1 MMNHQE
7 QIERAYRSRMNRIF
21 VWIVLAHIPF
31 IPAVAAYFGTS
42 LVVTTALAIA
52 IAAGPALFY
61 WVAPDSRMCSIAA
74 AVALMGMGALLVH
87 AGRGMIELHFHFFVS
102 LALLIVMG
110 NPWVLLASAAMIA
123 VHHTV
128 FWIWLPAS
136 VFNYQA
142 GFGVVVVHALFV
154 VAQVVPSCFIART
167 LGRFVTSVT
176 AAVVTL
182 RSSVDSVQTISADLS
197 AENVSVAR
205 RAEAE
210 TERMRD
216 TSATLQRMASEASST
231 SQQAAAV
238 KRSADAARQAA
249 ERGAEQM
256 REVGAAMASQQQA
269 SAQITQIL
277 RTIDGIAFQTN
288 ILALNAA
295 VEAARAGEAGAGFA
309 VVAGEVRDLA
319 QRVAQ
324 AARDTSEK
332 VEDAAQKSTRGAAI
346 IQEAAATF
354 DDIESQ
360 VRDVDTL
367 MASLTEASNQ
377 QATTTSNV
385 TTSISQMNEVVTASA
400 RSAVNAAHASQAL
413 AAEAAQLN
421 ESFEALGALLGDNR
435 RVSASPSAA
444 TASRSSADASKL
456 AA

>member
-1 MMNHQE
+1 
-7 QIERAYRSRMNRIF
+7 
-21 VWIVLAHIPF
+21 
-31 IPAVAAYFGTS
+31 
-42 LVVTTALAIA
+42 
-52 IAAGPALFY
+52 
-61 WVAPDSRMCSIAA
+61 
-74 AVALMGMGALLVH
+74 
-87 AGRGMIELHFHFFVS
+87 
-102 LALLIVMG
+102 
-110 NPWVLLASAAMIA
+110 
-123 VHHTV
+123 
-128 FWIWLPAS
+128 
-136 VFNYQA
+136 
-142 GFGVVVVHALFV
+142 
-154 VAQVVPSCFIART
+154 
-167 LGRFVTSVT
+167 
-176 AAVVTL
+176 
-182 RSSVDSVQTISADLS
+182 
-197 AENVSVAR
+197 
-205 RAEAE
+205 
-210 TERMRD
+210 
-216 TSATLQRMASEASST
+216 MASEASST

-249 ERGAEQM
+249 ERGAAQM

-295 VEAARAGEAGAGFA
+295 VEAARAGGAGAGFA

-346 IQEAAATF
+346 IQEAAVTF

-377 QATTTSNV
+377 QATTARHV

-435 RVSASPSAA
+435 RRSASPGAA
-444 TASRSSADASKL
+444 AASRASANASAL